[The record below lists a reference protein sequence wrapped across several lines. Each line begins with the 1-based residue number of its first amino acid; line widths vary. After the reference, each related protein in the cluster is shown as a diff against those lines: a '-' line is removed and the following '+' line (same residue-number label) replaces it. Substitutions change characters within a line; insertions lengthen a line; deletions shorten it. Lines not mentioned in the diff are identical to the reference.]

1 MNMKIV
7 AFIFSTLIT
16 GCSAVQVVESG
27 IKNEV
32 AGFKQDWQRTFGNE
46 RTN

>member
-1 MNMKIV
+1 MKKIFALFFCIV
-7 AFIFSTLIT
+7 IT
-16 GCSAVQVVESG
+16 GCSAVRVVESG